1 MKGSGMNNTI
11 EIKFRDH
18 FRLNIPFKDKIL
30 FEAALYEKNIPFHV
44 DDNPMALTRYFLLDE
59 DRGRIDAVLIETG
72 IIAGTDTIR
81 MNDYGDS
88 KKVHKVYL
96 YVAIVVVLLFAAA
109 TGITLLSNN

>member
-1 MKGSGMNNTI
+1 MNNTI

-30 FEAALYEKNIPFHV
+30 FEAALNEKNIPFHI
-44 DDNPMALTRYFLLDE
+44 DDNPMAYTRYFLLDE
-59 DRGRIDAVLIETG
+59 DRQQIDAVLKEMG

-81 MNDYGDS
+81 MTDYGDS

-96 YVAIVVVLLFAAA
+96 YVAIVVIALLVVVA
-109 TGITLLSNN
+109 GIMSLIH